1 MPAITVLKLDP
12 QGNET
17 WRYHGQVVQALPDR
31 VVLEARFDRDDRL
44 FHGMPLRRGDRFLET
59 YFTDRWYNIYEIHA
73 REDDSLRGWYCN
85 VGKPALLDGDCLSY
99 VDLALDL
106 LVFPDGRQ
114 VVLDEDEFLSLELS
128 PADRRQALAA
138 LEELKN
144 LPLCNKSGE

>member
-1 MPAITVLKLDP
+1 MLKLDP

-17 WRYHGQVVQALPDR
+17 WRYHGQVVQSLPDR
-31 VVLEARFDRDDRL
+31 VLLEARFDREDRL

-114 VVLDEDEFLSLELS
+114 VVLDEDEFLRLDIS

-144 LPLCNKSGE
+144 LPLSNKSGE

>member
-114 VVLDEDEFLSLELS
+114 VVLDEDEFLNLDLS
-128 PADRRQALAA
+128 PVDRQQALAA
-138 LEELKN
+138 LEELKS
-144 LPLCNKSGE
+144 LPLTNKSGE